1 MLRTDEGLCFPI
13 IPMGIKGGMGQSNVW
28 YADSLIILDFREEVL
43 RHIEQY
49 EKKKIEGVNEKVH
62 GKWIL
67 RKKDKL
73 KKML

>member
-1 MLRTDEGLCFPI
+1 
-13 IPMGIKGGMGQSNVW
+13 MGQSNVW